1 MATYIDICDA
11 KADLTAHGSVDQ
23 TYQEMN
29 SLFLARDIDFIIKA
43 ISQFKY
49 NFARDLVEKMIQDQS
64 IGLSSDEKVKII
76 YGMLAHSCPRKNVQY
91 EWLDL
96 LISYPCLHTQTPV
109 LLSLVRSK
117 HADMIGLF
125 IAWGK
130 DRQKALG

>member
-1 MATYIDICDA
+1 MMIGECVMESRQAGIFRLFIIMIFFCISIFFLNNNKKNFTMATYIDICDA

-64 IGLSSDEKVKII
+64 IGL
-76 YGMLAHSCPRKNVQY
+76 
-91 EWLDL
+91 
-96 LISYPCLHTQTPV
+96 
-109 LLSLVRSK
+109 
-117 HADMIGLF
+117 
-125 IAWGK
+125 
-130 DRQKALG
+130 